1 MLKICRI
8 LTSCAVITLIFATS
22 GMAQPEVTKKV
33 ISFSGTPNARRFHD
47 DVQEL
52 ERRMPVVDGVTIY
65 PTTEKGGV
73 ATEAL
78 GRLFRV
84 DFHRLEDFDT
94 GIDHMRRAQTNL
106 YRHNFLLVYLASGAL
121 GLEVPDWLD
130 PGFDAVI
137 NNWKVAA
144 EYCKAAGMRGF
155 LFDDE
160 IYYGRDLWSYEDL
173 KYKDTTTAEEYYDI
187 VFERGAQIMRA
198 VNAVYP
204 DIHILSVHG
213 PTQPLLLGGGRQAD
227 RHYEMIRAFFDGLLS
242 ECTGDAAIID
252 GSGRSYEY
260 KRLWQFERAAD
271 RFRDMRQYSRVPD
284 KWDRHAQIGFP
295 IFIGSHGFSTDD
307 FSANYYSPEEL
318 TTTLGAALEY
328 TDEYV
333 WIYSHHTS
341 LWDVRSDTVIL
352 PDAYRDAMLAAHDP
366 RQYVTTTVE
375 EEAVALPQ
383 DHELLQSFPNPFNS
397 STAIHFTIGTKAPVE
412 LTVYNE
418 AGQEVVTLIRDELAP
433 GRHIASWDGRDAD
446 GRAVGSGVYLYR
458 LRVEGWEQARK
469 LVLLQ

>member
-1 MLKICRI
+1 MTWLRFTT
-8 LTSCAVITLIFATS
+8 LTLPLATS
-22 GMAQPEVTKKV
+22 VLAQPERTKKV
-33 ISFSGTPNARRFHD
+33 ISFSGLPDAQRFHD
-47 DVQEL
+47 NVQEM
-52 ERRMPVVDGVTIY
+52 ERRMPVVDGVTLY

-73 ATEAL
+73 RTEAL
-78 GRLFRV
+78 GRLFRI

-94 GIDHMRRAQTNL
+94 SIDLMRRARTNL
-106 YRHNFLLVYLASGAL
+106 YRHNFLLVYESSGVV

-130 PGFDAVI
+130 PEFDAVV

-144 EYCKAAGMRGF
+144 DYARRAGMRGL

-160 IYYGRDLWSYEDL
+160 IYYGRDLWSHDKL
-173 KYKDTTTAEEYYDI
+173 KYRDTTTAEEYYDI

-198 VNAVYP
+198 VNTVYP
-204 DIHILSVHG
+204 DIHILSIHG
-213 PTQPLLLGGGRQAD
+213 PTQPLLLSGGRQAD

-242 ECTGDAAIID
+242 ECTGEAAIID
-252 GSGRSYEY
+252 GSGRAYEY
-260 KRLWQFERAAD
+260 KRLWEFERAAG

-318 TTTLGAALEY
+318 TTALNFALEH

-333 WIYSHHTS
+333 WIYTHETS
-341 LWDVRSDTVIL
+341 LWERSDRSFL

-366 RQYVTTTVE
+366 RQYVTTAVE
-375 EEAVALPQ
+375 EEAAEALPQ

-397 STAIHFTIGTKAPVE
+397 STAIHFTIGAKASVE

-418 AGQEVVTLIRDELAP
+418 AGQEVVTLIHDELTA
-433 GRHIASWDGRDAD
+433 GRHIVSWDGRDAL
-446 GRAVGSGVYLYR
+446 GQAVGSGVYLYQ
-458 LRVEGWEQARK
+458 LRVEECEQTRK